1 MQNAT
6 TATEAT
12 EAITFEFKGTTFT
25 HDPAVHGDS
34 LHDRRGT
41 LSHVDELLVAA
52 GFEPYSKVTAG
63 MHAAQNSSR
72 LYEQKMWDKVDRSG
86 DLETALVDL
95 FREFDRDGNK
105 SAARRLSQ
113 TCDDFN
119 IDLTKQVTL
128 EMKVRVTVTVPANF
142 DVDEAGDCHP
152 SIDFDDHQF
161 HVDTSYDD
169 FTADDFELYDG
180 DVEMTDFIWKN

>member
-12 EAITFEFKGTTFT
+12 TFEFKGATFT
-25 HDPAVHGDS
+25 HDPAVHSDS
-34 LHDRRGT
+34 LDERRGM
-41 LSHVDELLVAA
+41 LSHVDELLVAT

-63 MHAAQNSSR
+63 MHVAQKSSR
-72 LYEQKMWDKVDRSG
+72 LYEQKMWDKVDRNG
-86 DLETALVDL
+86 DFEEALVDL
-95 FREFDRDGNK
+95 FKQFQKDGNT
-105 SAARRLSQ
+105 SAAQTLKQ
-113 TCDDFN
+113 TCADFN

-152 SIDFDDHQF
+152 SIDFDDHHF
-161 HVDTSYDD
+161 HVDTHYDD
-169 FTADDFELYDG
+169 FTADDFELFDG
-180 DVEMTDFIWKN
+180 EVEMTDFEWKN